1 MQMQNERRSLLKMF
15 LSAIPAAAVGKLAP
29 AQTVSSG
36 IKIAAGRDR
45 FNKSRSIGV
54 SSTTF
59 KVATPD
65 TAGALFAM
73 EQANTKPGG
82 PPRHLHHHED
92 EFWYVL
98 AGEYVIEVGSDQ
110 YRAQSGDCVLGPRNI
125 PHVWAFVGET
135 PGRLLIAYTPAGRIQ
150 EWFERDRKKGE
161 YVNDAALYHAFGMEL
176 LGPPLSLK

>member
-1 MQMQNERRSLLKMF
+1 MQNERRSVLKMLLATIPSGAIGRLVSAQT
-15 LSAIPAAAVGKLAP
+15 LSSGVEVAAA
-29 AQTVSSG
+29 Q
-36 IKIAAGRDR
+36 DR

-59 KVATPD
+59 KVVTSD

-82 PPRHLHHHED
+82 PPRHLHHNRD

-110 YRAQSGDCVLGPRNI
+110 YRAQPGDCVLGPRNI
-125 PHVWAFVGET
+125 PHVWAFVGES

-161 YVNDAALYHAFGMEL
+161 YMNDAALYHAFGMEL

>member
-1 MQMQNERRSLLKMF
+1 MKGFERRSFFKALL
-15 LSAIPAAAVGKLAP
+15 ATIPALAVGRFAP

-36 IKIAAGRDR
+36 VKVAAGQDR
-45 FNKSRSIGV
+45 FNKSRAIGV

-65 TAGALFAM
+65 TAGALFVM
-73 EQANTKPGG
+73 EQSNKSPGG
-82 PPRHLHHHED
+82 PPRHLHPDQD

-98 AGEYVIEVGSDQ
+98 AGDYVVEVGSDR
-110 YRAQSGDCVLGPRNI
+110 YRAQSGDCILGPRNI
-125 PHVWAFVGET
+125 PHAWAFVGES
-135 PGRLLIAYTPAGRIQ
+135 PGRLLIAFTPAGRMQ